1 MGWSPLAFPRVVIT
15 SVTMWLE
22 RGQSALGVAVILL
35 LAWLLAPVN
44 RRRSVVLRPV
54 VSAFGLLVVI
64 AVLLLRTPLRGL
76 FSWANDFVE
85 ALLGFTAQG
94 SRFVFGDLVAR
105 TDQFGFIF
113 AFQVL
118 PTIIF
123 VSALMSLLYHVR
135 IMPWIVQGCGKW
147 LSRGLGVSGAES
159 LSTVADVF
167 IGQAEAPLVVKP
179 YVPAMTV
186 SELNACMVAGYTTT
200 AGGVLAAYV
209 AMLSNQVPG
218 IAGHL
223 MTASVLGAPASL
235 VIAKLMLPET
245 ELPVTSGGV
254 TEPLPRTSAN
264 AIDAVTKGT
273 VDGLGLAL
281 NIGAMLIVFLA
292 LTAMVD
298 GALTTVTGKFG
309 TPITLNDL
317 FRVAFYPLAWL
328 MGTAPDEVGKV
339 AALLGKKTVLN
350 EFIAYSELAA
360 NLRADPAWLSER
372 GRLITSYALCGFANF
387 GSIGIQVAAYTTVA
401 PDRSPDITRLAL
413 RAMLG
418 GLLATC
424 LTACV
429 IGILA

>member
-1 MGWSPLAFPRVVIT
+1 
-15 SVTMWLE
+15 MWLE
-22 RGQSALGVAVILL
+22 RAQSALGIVVVLF
-35 LAWLLAPVN
+35 LAWLLGPAKT
-44 RRRSVVLRPV
+44 RRRAALRPV
-54 VSAFGLLVVI
+54 ALAFVLLVVV
-64 AVLLLRTPLRGL
+64 AVLLLKTPLRAL
-76 FSWANDFVE
+76 FSWASTAVE

-94 SRFVFGDLVAR
+94 SQFVFGDLITR

-123 VSALMSLLYHVR
+123 VSALMSVLYHVR

-179 YVPAMTV
+179 YVPSMTV

-223 MTASVLGAPASL
+223 MTASVLGAPAAL
-235 VIAKLMLPET
+235 VVAKLMLPET
-245 ELPVTSGGV
+245 EMPVTSGGV
-254 TEPLPRTSAN
+254 VEPLPKVSAN
-264 AIDAVTKGT
+264 TVDAVTKGT

-281 NIGAMLIVFLA
+281 NIGAILIVFLA
-292 LTAMVD
+292 LTAMLD
-298 GALTTVTGKFG
+298 AAITALSAKFG
-309 TPITLNDL
+309 VPVTLNDV
-317 FRVAFYPLAWL
+317 FSAAFYPLAWL
-328 MGTAPDEVGKV
+328 LGTAPEEVGKV
-339 AALLGKKTVLN
+339 AGLLGKKTVLN
-350 EFIAYSELAA
+350 EFIAYSELAS

-372 GRLITSYALCGFANF
+372 GRVITSYALCGFANF

-401 PDRSPDITRLAL
+401 PARSADITRLAL
-413 RAMLG
+413 RAMFG

-424 LTACV
+424 LIACV
-429 IGILA
+429 IGTLV

>member
-1 MGWSPLAFPRVVIT
+1 
-15 SVTMWLE
+15 MWPQRL
-22 RGQSALGVAVILL
+22 QSALGIGVILL
-35 LAWLLAPVN
+35 LAWLLAPRQTRTCVSK
-44 RRRSVVLRPV
+44 RTVLG
-54 VSAFGLLVVI
+54 ALGLLLGV
-64 AVLLLRTPLRGL
+64 ALLLLKTPLEGL
-76 FSWANDFVE
+76 FAWANDGVE

-94 SRFVFGDLVAR
+94 SRFVFGDLVAKPNE
-105 TDQFGFIF
+105 FGFIF

-118 PTIIF
+118 PTIVF
-123 VSALMSLLYHVR
+123 VSALMSLLYHLR
-135 IMPWIVQGCGKW
+135 IMPWVVQHCGKW

-179 YVPAMTV
+179 YVPSMTV

-209 AMLSNQVPG
+209 AMLSDAVPG

-223 MTASVLGAPASL
+223 IAASVLGAPASI
-235 VIAKLMLPET
+235 VIAKLMLPECET
-245 ELPVTSGGV
+245 PVTHGGV
-254 TEPLPRTSAN
+254 SEPLPRTSTN
-264 AIDAVTKGT
+264 VIDALTRGT

-298 GALTTVTGKFG
+298 SAVRAVSGWFSMSM
-309 TPITLNDL
+309 TLDDL
-317 FRVAFYPLAWL
+317 FRGAFYPLAWL
-328 MGTAPDEVGKV
+328 LGIGPDEVGKV
-339 AALLGKKTVLN
+339 AGLLGKKTVLN

-360 NLRADPAWLSER
+360 HLKEEPGWLSER
-372 GRLITSYALCGFANF
+372 SRLITSYALCGFANF

-401 PDRSPDITRLAL
+401 PDRTTDITRLAL
-413 RAMLG
+413 RAMIG

-424 LTACV
+424 LIACV
-429 IGILA
+429 IGLLA

>member
-1 MGWSPLAFPRVVIT
+1 MIPSHP
-15 SVTMWLE
+15 MWLE
-22 RGQSALGVAVILL
+22 RAQSALGIVVILV
-35 LAWLLAPVN
+35 LAWLLAPAD
-44 RRRSVVLRPV
+44 RRLKVVARPV
-54 VSAFGLLVVI
+54 VGAFGLLMVI
-64 AVLLLRTPLRGL
+64 AVLLLKTPLRGL
-76 FSWANDFVE
+76 FAWANDFVE
-85 ALLGFTAQG
+85 ALLGFTARG

-113 AFQVL
+113 AVQVL

-123 VSALMSLLYHVR
+123 VSALMSVLYYLR
-135 IMPWIVQGCGKW
+135 IMPWIVQGCGRW

-245 ELPVTSGGV
+245 ELSATSGGV
-254 TEPLPRTSAN
+254 TDRLPQTSAN

-273 VDGLGLAL
+273 VEGLGLAL

-292 LTAMVD
+292 LTAMLD
-298 GALTTVTGKFG
+298 AALTTVSTKLGA
-309 TPITLNDL
+309 PMTLNDV
-317 FRVAFYPLAWL
+317 FRIAFYPLAWL
-328 MGTAPDEVGKV
+328 LGTAPDEVGKV

-350 EFIAYSELAA
+350 EFIAYSELAT
-360 NLRADPAWLSER
+360 NLQADPNWLSER

-413 RAMLG
+413 RAMVG

-424 LTACV
+424 LIACV
-429 IGILA
+429 IGVLF

>member
-1 MGWSPLAFPRVVIT
+1 
-15 SVTMWLE
+15 MWLE
-22 RGQSALGVAVILL
+22 RAQSALGIVVVLF
-35 LAWLLAPVN
+35 LAWLLGPAKT
-44 RRRSVVLRPV
+44 RRRAALRPV
-54 VSAFGLLVVI
+54 ALAFVLLVVV
-64 AVLLLRTPLRGL
+64 AVLLLKTPLRAL
-76 FSWANDFVE
+76 FSWASTAVE

-94 SRFVFGDLVAR
+94 SQFVFGDLITR

-123 VSALMSLLYHVR
+123 VSALMSVLYHVR

-179 YVPAMTV
+179 YVPSMTV

-223 MTASVLGAPASL
+223 MTASVLGAPAAL
-235 VIAKLMLPET
+235 VVAKLMLPET
-245 ELPVTSGGV
+245 EMPVTSGGV
-254 TEPLPRTSAN
+254 VEPLPKVSAN
-264 AIDAVTKGT
+264 TVDAVTKGT

-292 LTAMVD
+292 LTAMLD
-298 GALTTVTGKFG
+298 AAITALSAKFG
-309 TPITLNDL
+309 VPVTLNDV
-317 FRVAFYPLAWL
+317 FSAAFYPLAWL
-328 MGTAPDEVGKV
+328 LGTAPEEVGKV
-339 AALLGKKTVLN
+339 AGLLGKKTVLN
-350 EFIAYSELAA
+350 EFIAYSELAS

-372 GRLITSYALCGFANF
+372 GRVITSYALCGFANF

-401 PDRSPDITRLAL
+401 PARSADITRLAL
-413 RAMLG
+413 RAMFG

-424 LTACV
+424 LIACV
-429 IGILA
+429 IGTLV

>member
-1 MGWSPLAFPRVVIT
+1 
-15 SVTMWLE
+15 MWLA
-22 RGQSALGVAVILL
+22 RAQSLLGIGVILL
-35 LAWLLAPVN
+35 LAWLLAPAAK
-44 RRRSVVLRPV
+44 RRDVAWRPV
-54 VSAFGLLVVI
+54 LGALGVLLAI
-64 AVLLLRTPLRGL
+64 GVLLLRTPLRGL
-76 FSWANDFVE
+76 FTWASDGVE
-85 ALLGFTAQG
+85 ALLSFTAQG
-94 SRFVFGDLVAR
+94 SRFVFGDLV
-105 TDQFGFIF
+105 TKPEQFGFVF

-135 IMPWIVQGCGKW
+135 IMPWVVQGCGKW
-147 LSRGLGVSGAES
+147 LARGLGVSGAES

-179 YVPAMTV
+179 YVPGMTV

-209 AMLSNQVPG
+209 AMLSDAVPG

-235 VIAKLMLPET
+235 AIAKLMLPET
-245 ELPVTSGGV
+245 DQPITRGGV
-254 TEPLPRTSAN
+254 SEPLPATSAN
-264 AIDAVTKGT
+264 LIDAITKGT

-298 GALTTVTGKFG
+298 AGLLAVSTRLGA
-309 TPITLNDL
+309 PITLNDV
-317 FRVAFYPLAWL
+317 FRTLFYPLAWL
-328 MGTAPDEVGKV
+328 LGIGPEEVGKV

-350 EFIAYSELAA
+350 EFIAYSELAS
-360 NLRADPAWLSER
+360 NLKSDPGWLSER
-372 GRLITSYALCGFANF
+372 SRLITSYALCGFANF
-387 GSIGIQVAAYTTVA
+387 GSIGIQVAAYITVA
-401 PDRSPDITRLAL
+401 PERSPDITRLAF

-424 LTACV
+424 LIACA
-429 IGILA
+429 IGVLA